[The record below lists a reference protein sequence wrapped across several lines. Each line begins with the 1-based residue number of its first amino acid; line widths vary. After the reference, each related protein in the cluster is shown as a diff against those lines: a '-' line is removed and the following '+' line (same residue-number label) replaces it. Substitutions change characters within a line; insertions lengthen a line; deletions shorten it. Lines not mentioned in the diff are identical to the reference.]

1 MRVRSIVTVLA
12 VTILAAGTS
21 RADFKYTQQSKV
33 TGGTLVGVTKTL
45 GVFSKSARQATE
57 PQLSTTMVHGNR
69 LRTEN
74 SNGTVE
80 IVDLD
85 GKRFIH
91 IDSAKKTYWIQ
102 TFDQLKQQIEQAREK
117 AQAEQAKEAA
127 KHDNPQNVTM
137 VPKFDV
143 QATGQT
149 RTVLNIPAKEMKMRV
164 DMLFKST
171 DPKTEADLEKSNA
184 STWMTADAWY
194 GTIPGY
200 DEVRQFYIK
209 MSKELDWLPGS
220 MGMSNPQMSQA
231 ADEFRKNAIK
241 MDGMPLLEYTSFGMS
256 ATGQAGQNAS
266 GQASTG
272 QASTGQASTGQGS
285 TRQASQPQ
293 SQTSQTS
300 SSDNSTPTNTKD
312 AITKSLGGLFK
323 KKQQQ
328 QQQSDSANNTSGA
341 NASSGANTPPPPAP
355 VAGSLMDMTIEV
367 TSYSKDSLDASLFD
381 VPAGYTQAMPDTSAH

>member
-33 TGGTLVGVTKTL
+33 TGGALVGVTKTL

-74 SNGTVE
+74 ATGTVE

-91 IDSAKKTYWIQ
+91 IDPAKKTYWIQ

-200 DEVRQFYIK
+200 DEVRQFYIR

-220 MGMSNPQMSQA
+220 IGMSNPQMSQA

-266 GQASTG
+266 GQGASG
-272 QASTGQASTGQGS
+272 QESSGQGS
-285 TRQASQPQ
+285 TQQASQPQ
-293 SQTSQTS
+293 SQNSQTS

-328 QQQSDSANNTSGA
+328 QQQSDSANANTTSGA
-341 NASSGANTPPPPAP
+341 NASSGANAPPPAP
-355 VAGSLMDMTIEV
+355 VAGSLMDVTIEV
-367 TSYSKDSLDASLFD
+367 TSYSRDSLDASLFD
-381 VPAGYTQAMPDTSAH
+381 VPAGYTQAMPDTTAH